1 MPKLTLKQL
10 ENRRKIAEWTG
21 QIQRSHDKPIKEAII
36 LAIRMLD
43 TLAESRL
50 TRASIW
56 PQPPGL
62 TDIPPSSTP

>member
-1 MPKLTLKQL
+1 VLTPKQL
-10 ENRRKIAEWTG
+10 ENRRIIAEWTV
-21 QIQRSHDKPIKEAII
+21 QIQRNHDKPIKEAMI

-62 TDIPPSSTP
+62 TDGTGSGHR